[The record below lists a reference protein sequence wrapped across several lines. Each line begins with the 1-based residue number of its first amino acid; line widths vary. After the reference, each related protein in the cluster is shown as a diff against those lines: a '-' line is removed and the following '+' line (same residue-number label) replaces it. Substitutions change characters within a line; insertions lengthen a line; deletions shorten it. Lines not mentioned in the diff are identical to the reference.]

1 MINIHNQYHLRNLS
15 LTLNLM
21 EFSIT
26 ELINFFNEK
35 MILTINIMA
44 KNTQMRLDFY
54 QQMNERFFFLSCL
67 FNSSHKTQKMQKS
80 YLNLKIGIHMD
91 LCKGLNR

>member
-54 QQMNERFFFLSCL
+54 QQMNERFFF
-67 FNSSHKTQKMQKS
+67 F
-80 YLNLKIGIHMD
+80 
-91 LCKGLNR
+91 